1 MKKYLIVFMLGRVLN
16 SCALNL
22 EQRGYNF
29 DNFKKTPVWNLAKAV
44 RADDAE
50 KVTKILKNEKL
61 EIDFKDPEYQQ
72 TLLALSIHNDKK
84 NAFLALLKA
93 GANPNLL
100 LGNPA
105 NATPLIYGIENTMS
119 LERVSNCDL
128 FYVKSMLQFGADPN
142 LEIKNP
148 QPEYTFYNSFPLL
161 VAIHANTARVNE
173 CLDLIKLLV
182 DSGADINC
190 CYRQPDS
197 EICEGV
203 LAVALS
209 GNSMEIL
216 KYFVIEKK
224 IAIPDTVSII
234 GGLDKSTQEAFSLRE
249 ILTSKYYKYEDFES
263 ETGKHDRSQMRKTR
277 DEILEYLDKV
287 GK

>member
-1 MKKYLIVFMLGRVLN
+1 MKKIVILLHMLIFMQ
-16 SCALNL
+16 SCGFNI
-22 EQRGYNF
+22 EHSGYNF

-44 RADDAE
+44 RADDATE
-50 KVTKILKNEKL
+50 VTRILKNQKL

-72 TLLALSIHNDKK
+72 TLLALSIQNDKK

-105 NATPLIYGIENTMS
+105 DSTPFIYGIETTTS
-119 LERVSNCDL
+119 LGRVSNCDL

-148 QPEYTFYNSFPLL
+148 QEEYYFENSFPLL
-161 VAIHANTARVNE
+161 AAVHANTARANE

-182 DSGADINC
+182 DIGADINC

-224 IAIPDTVSII
+224 IAIPDTVFIT
-234 GGLDKSTQEAFSLRE
+234 GELDKLTQEAFSLRE

-277 DEILEYLDKV
+277 DEILEYLDKI

>member
-1 MKKYLIVFMLGRVLN
+1 MQ
-16 SCALNL
+16 SCGFNL

-50 KVTKILKNEKL
+50 EVTKILKNEKL

-72 TLLALSIHNDKK
+72 TLLALSIINEKR

-93 GANPNLL
+93 GANPNEL
-100 LGNPA
+100 LGNP
-105 NATPLIYGIENTMS
+105 NDTTPFIYGIENTTS
-119 LERVSNCDL
+119 LEKVSNCDL

-161 VAIHANTARVNE
+161 VAVRSNAARANE

-190 CYRQPDS
+190 CSKQPDS

-203 LAVALS
+203 LAVALI

-216 KYFVIEKK
+216 KYFVVEKK
-224 IAIPDTVSII
+224 ITIPDTVLIS
-234 GGLDKSTQEAFSLRE
+234 GFDKATQKASGLRE
-249 ILTSKYYKYEDFES
+249 ELTSKYHKYEDFEMD
-263 ETGKHDRSQMRKTR
+263 GKKIDRSKQRKIR
-277 DEILEYLDKV
+277 DEILKYLDRK
-287 GK
+287 